1 MWAAKHL
8 DLVSGFAVAL
18 GVGAAM
24 LTGYGVAAADT
35 GGAGASANS
44 GSATHSSPSKAS
56 AGPAK
61 SSAPKKTNKRT
72 VATSDSTT
80 NTATAAADDTVAL
93 PAITK
98 RFAPIRTPKS
108 TTTTTTTTL
117 TTPSGLVVPSTA
129 NLQTSTATA
138 APSPSGLLTGLVSG
152 IFGGNSPTKSV
163 VSPTDWLAAAA
174 SRRELAAAVATN
186 PTFTFTNGVIYGN
199 VNGTGTSPLTYT
211 VIGAPNA
218 GGKVTLNSSTGAFSF
233 LPDLSVVQ
241 SQGVETFQV
250 LTHENPAFI
259 TALTSIP
266 VVGGLIIAP
275 IVMQL
280 YQTPLLNVLLAP
292 VIGASSITNVN
303 VDVGD
308 LAGLNPV
315 AFTTRVPSVGGAL
328 ISVNYFPATGL
339 QAGES
344 APTVLN
350 GPGLGTAGN
359 IDPASQ
365 TIVSGLVPGLVPLR
379 NDGYNVITWDPRGE
393 FASTGILQLDSPAF
407 EGQDV
412 SAIIDWAQTMG
423 SVEKDGT
430 GDPLIGMV
438 GGSYG
443 GGIQLV
449 AAGIDKRIDAIVP
462 GIAWNNLTDSLYPRD
477 TFKTSYASL
486 LLLSLVTTGARINT
500 QIYEGII
507 LGDLLGVL
515 TNSQQAL
522 LASSGPDFLDG
533 NITAPTLFIQGTV
546 DVLFP
551 LQQALM
557 NSQMLNPATD
567 QAMIWFCGGHG
578 ACLDLTADQQAAQS
592 QFLVG
597 QSLNWL
603 DKYVKGDVVADP
615 PKFQWIDQNGVY
627 HASDLLPNNPA
638 FNLPPANNLNTAGSG
653 GILPIVPLI
662 GGSGP
667 QSEIP
672 IPYSFGLGAPARNAI
687 NVPLNVGTTEAN
699 IVGAPTLTMTYSGL
713 GTSRSVY
720 AQIVDEDTGRVVG
733 NIVTPIPVTLNGQ
746 QQTVE
751 IPMENIAYT
760 VNANGTQSH
769 LTLQIVSSA
778 TPFLNFTQYG
788 VINVSNVGV
797 TMPVYNT
804 ANNALIANNLVSV
817 A

>member
-18 GVGAAM
+18 GVSAAM
-24 LTGYGVAAADT
+24 LTGYGVAAAETSDT
-35 GGAGASANS
+35 GTSANS
-44 GSATHSSPSKAS
+44 DSATHSSPNKPS

-61 SSAPKKTNKRT
+61 SSAAGAATASTSASKKPTKRAVT
-72 VATSDSTT
+72 TSDSTT
-80 NTATAAADDTVAL
+80 SDSTATAAADDTPAL
-93 PAITK
+93 PPITK
-98 RFAPIRTPKS
+98 RFAPIRDSKPAA
-108 TTTTTTTTL
+108 TTL
-117 TTPSGLVVPSTA
+117 TTRSSGLVVPTSA
-129 NLQTSTATA
+129 AKLQSAGTATA
-138 APSPSGLLTGLVSG
+138 APSPGAVITGLISG
-152 IFGGNSPTKSV
+152 IASGISPS
-163 VSPTDWLAAAA
+163 
-174 SRRELAAAVATN
+174 AAVTTD
-186 PTFTFTNGVIYGN
+186 PTFNFTNGVIYGN
-199 VNGTGTSPLTYT
+199 MNATGTSPLTYT
-211 VIGAPNA
+211 VVGAPNA
-218 GGKVTLNSSTGAFSF
+218 GGKVTLNSATGSFSF

-241 SQGVETFQV
+241 GQGVETFQV
-250 LTHENPAFI
+250 LTHENPVLI
-259 TALTSIP
+259 TALTKIP
-266 VVGGLIIAP
+266 VVGGMIIAP

-280 YQTPLLNVLLAP
+280 YQTPVLNVVLAP

-315 AFTTRVPSVGGAL
+315 AFTTKVPSVGGAL

-339 QAGES
+339 GTNGFDS
-344 APTVLN
+344 APTILN
-350 GPGLGTAGN
+350 GPGLGAAGN
-359 IDPASQ
+359 INPTADS
-365 TIVSGLVPGLVPLR
+365 IVGGLVPGLPPLR
-379 NDGYNVITWDPRGE
+379 DGGYNVITWDPRGE
-393 FASTGILQLDSPAF
+393 FASTGTLQLDSPAF

-412 SAIIDWAQTMG
+412 SAIIDWAQTMD
-423 SVEKDGT
+423 SVQKDST

-443 GGIQLV
+443 GAIQLV

-462 GIAWNNLTDSLYPRD
+462 GIAWNTLNVGLYPRD
-477 TFKTSYASL
+477 TFKTSYATL
-486 LLLSLVTTGARINT
+486 LLLSLVTAGSRINN
-500 QIYEGII
+500 QIYQGII

-522 LASSGPDFLDG
+522 LANSGPDFLVG

-551 LQQALM
+551 LQQGLL
-557 NSQMLNPATD
+557 NSQMLNPATE
-567 QAMIWFCGGHG
+567 QATIWFCGGHG
-578 ACLDLTADQQAAQS
+578 ICLDPVDQVAQTH
-592 QFLVG
+592 FLDE
-597 QSLNWL
+597 QTLNWL
-603 DKYVKGDVVADP
+603 DKYVKGEPLADP

-627 HASDLLPNNPA
+627 HASDLMPTDA
-638 FNLPPANNLNTAGSG
+638 GFNLAPVNNLNTEGSG
-653 GILPIVPLI
+653 GLLPIVPLI

-667 QSEIP
+667 QSQIP
-672 IPYSFGLGAPARNAI
+672 LPYSFGLGAPASNAI
-687 NVPLNVGTTEAN
+687 NVPLNVGTAEAN

-751 IPMENIAYT
+751 IPMEDIAYT

-778 TPFLNFTQYG
+778 TAFLNFTQFG
-788 VINVSNVGV
+788 AINVSGV
-797 TMPVYNT
+797 SLSMPVYDT
-804 ANNALIANNLVSV
+804 ANNVATTNNLVSV
-817 A
+817 